1 MKKFMLLFM
10 IVPLLEIIIYV
21 KLGQYIGVLPTLLA
35 IVLTGVLGV
44 ALARQQGFITFL
56 RAREEMMLGRVPG
69 SEILDGLIIFAG
81 ALFLLTP
88 GLLTDITGFTFL
100 IPSTRK
106 LIRRFLKKTLKRWVE
121 DGRAQVFFR
130 FR

>member
-1 MKKFMLLFM
+1 MKKFMLLFL

-21 KLGQYIGVLPTLLA
+21 RLGQYIGIIPTLLL
-35 IVLTGVLGV
+35 IVITGILGVL
-44 ALARQQGFITFL
+44 LARQQGIRTFL
-56 RAREEMMLGRVPG
+56 RAREEMIAGRVPG

-88 GLLTDITGFTFL
+88 GLLTDITGFVFL
-100 IPSTRK
+100 IPASRK
-106 LIRRFLKKTLKRWVE
+106 IIRRFLKRTFKRWI
-121 DGRAQVFFR
+121 DNGQAQVFFR